1 VGEDGNRYVDSARDN
16 LSGNGDAIKKYFFS
30 IAGGTA
36 FFYGSTAFP
45 PHGEVP
51 EKADEIIILI

>member
-1 VGEDGNRYVDSARDN
+1 VGEDGNRYVESARGD

-51 EKADEIIILI
+51 EKADEIMILI